1 MHWARPP
8 AEPRSRL
15 HHWRCPPGLFVRA
28 KRDTVIGAEA
38 HPEGRPHDVGWPA
51 LGFTQELATGFP
63 RVCRA
68 AVLGHPP
75 DNQGPDWVYWQCVN
89 CGQIDAGDKQTP
101 HGCTQCGADA
111 WRTPPQTAHIDRD
124 STLD

>member
-1 MHWARPP
+1 MADLVP
-8 AEPRSRL
+8 
-15 HHWRCPPGLFVRA
+15 
-28 KRDTVIGAEA
+28 I
-38 HPEGRPHDVGWPA
+38 
-51 LGFTQELATGFP
+51 
-63 RVCRA
+63 
-68 AVLGHPP
+68 
-75 DNQGPDWVYWQCVN
+75 PDWVYWQCVN